1 MTAGRDAGRRGKK
14 AAAALPRRTVHVHM
28 IWCMPF
34 LATQCDFFLFFS
46 SCLLESTHFCVL
58 YFELLHVYVVAF
70 LHFALEV
77 SIESN
82 FFNFD

>member
-14 AAAALPRRTVHVHM
+14 AASALPRRTVHIVHT

-58 YFELLHVYVVAF
+58 YFELLHVYAVLLLRSYI
-70 LHFALEV
+70 LH
-77 SIESN
+77 
-82 FFNFD
+82 